1 MEVTELSF
9 AVADWRAWAPGLET
23 HEAWLNWASPGHTA
37 SDSAASRREWS
48 RATLPTMLRRRIGPI
63 GQTAISAAL
72 GCEGGLQSRYVFASR
87 HGELGRTVGILGTV
101 VAAETPSPT
110 EFSMSV
116 HHALAGLLSI
126 HTENREGHTAVAAG
140 VDTFGFGFMEAA
152 AYVAAEAKPTL
163 LVYYD
168 ASLPEGYREFDAPGD
183 ALPLVVVLQLEPV
196 SSGKPRC
203 AFAPSANPA
212 SSLREEIS
220 TTAAPLDFLRF
231 LLTGE
236 SSVSSVGH
244 RMTWRWLRAD

>member
-1 MEVTELSF
+1 
-9 AVADWRAWAPGLET
+9 
-23 HEAWLNWASPGHTA
+23 
-37 SDSAASRREWS
+37 
-48 RATLPTMLRRRIGPI
+48 LRRRIGPI

-101 VAAETPSPT
+101 AAAETPSPT

-126 HTENREGHTAVAAG
+126 HMHNREGHTAVAAG

-152 AYVAAEAKPTL
+152 AYVAAEAKPAL

-168 ASLPEGYREFDAPGD
+168 AALPDGYREFDAPGD
-183 ALPLVVVLQLEPV
+183 ALPLVVVLHLEPI

-212 SSLREEIS
+212 LPVRPALPIREEIS

-236 SSVSSVGH
+236 SSVSSVGR